1 MNDRLNEDVCAL
13 QKQNN
18 KGGPNICQKSLNR
31 STKTVRRSLWMVM
44 KAVIKQDLSFLDL
57 ERPVCSVTCCVTL
70 RNSGTRR
77 RITIIFSLW

>member
-1 MNDRLNEDVCAL
+1 MKMFVPCKNKIIKEDLIFV
-13 QKQNN
+13 
-18 KGGPNICQKSLNR
+18 KSPLNR
-31 STKTVRRSLWMVM
+31 STKTVRRSLWMVT

-57 ERPVCSVTCCVTL
+57 ERPVCSVICCVTL